1 MIILSSIIVFVIG
14 IIVSTIIIYL
24 VTKLFG
30 EKKGIKT
37 AFFAAIIGTIVFT
50 VVYAIFGKSPVAGI
64 IGGIAWLIAL
74 RWLYHMSWLKSII
87 VAIIIW
93 IAGIVIGS
101 VIPTGIGPA

>member
-1 MIILSSIIVFVIG
+1 MSSLIVFILG

-30 EKKGIKT
+30 EREGIKT

-50 VVYAIFGKSPVAGI
+50 IVYAILGRSPVAGI

-74 RWLYHMSWLKSII
+74 RWLYHMSWLRSIA
-87 VAIIIW
+87 VAIIVW
-93 IAGIVIGS
+93 IAGIIIGS
-101 VIPTGIGPA
+101 VIPTGIGPV